1 MRRLGA
7 GPSSDQADGE
17 DHDDIRGVARTAVRQ
32 AGWPDHT
39 QMAWPILGVTRFS
52 DVSHALLLEAGGVL
66 GIHPSQANRMLQ
78 VQRDRITGEAT
89 RLYSKVEAEAEV
101 RAPQYSDLAPMIE
114 GELRCLRSIVHMVIR
129 DMTRKLQAA

>member
-1 MRRLGA
+1 
-7 GPSSDQADGE
+7 
-17 DHDDIRGVARTAVRQ
+17 
-32 AGWPDHT
+32 
-39 QMAWPILGVTRFS
+39 MAWPILGVTRFS

-89 RLYSKVEAEAEV
+89 RLCSKVEAEV
-101 RAPQYSDLAPMIE
+101 RAQQYSDLAPMIE